1 MRAIRL
7 YVHILLLL
15 FGVGRA
21 IAQQEPG
28 TPVPLK
34 ALVEEAKRVSPQVIA
49 AERQWDATKFAAR
62 QASALPD
69 TQLTVQHLAVGSP
82 RPFAGYSN
90 SEFAYIGFGA
100 SQDLPFLGKRS
111 LRGEVAKRTS
121 DIAGQQAEV
130 TRFDV
135 VERLKLA
142 YFQLAYLQQTLSL
155 LQQNDRALGEIEQVV
170 ESRYKVGQGT
180 QQDVL
185 KAQLQ
190 HTKILN
196 EIAMHHSEVGELQA
210 EIKALLN
217 RPQQS
222 DDIVTEPLSLSG
234 LPPVARVEANPELRV
249 KSAELER
256 SQTSLDLARRET
268 KPDFSVQYMWQH
280 TASNFRDYYMATFG
294 IRLPNRGRV
303 RAQIDEANAKRE
315 QVKAEYEATHRALES
330 DIQKQAIFA
339 RNAEEQLKIY
349 GEGLIPQ
356 SEATLRASIAGYQS
370 GKQDFE
376 TLLSAFNDAVRLK
389 IEYQQQLAEH
399 ESAVTRLE
407 RLTGVTRD

>member
-1 MRAIRL
+1 MRAISL
-7 YVHILLLL
+7 YGYVFLL
-15 FGVGRA
+15 VGGMA
-21 IAQQEPG
+21 AAQQEPG

-34 ALVEEAKRVSPQVIA
+34 ALVDEARRVSPQVIA

-69 TQLTVQHLAVGSP
+69 TQLMVQHLSVGSP

-100 SQDLPFLGKRS
+100 SQELPFLGKRP
-111 LRGEVAKRTS
+111 LRAEVARRSS
-121 DIAGQQAEV
+121 DIAGLQADAV
-130 TRFDV
+130 RFDT

-142 YFQLAYLQQTLSL
+142 YFRLAYLQQTLSL
-155 LQQNDRALGEIEQVV
+155 LQENDHALGEIEQVA

-196 EIAMHHSEVGELQA
+196 EIAMHHREVGELQA

-217 RPQQS
+217 RTQQS
-222 DDIVTEPLSLSG
+222 ANIVTELLSLSA
-234 LPPVARVEANPELRV
+234 LPPSAKVEANPELQV
-249 KSAELER
+249 KSAEVER
-256 SQTSLDLARRET
+256 SHAALDLARRET

-280 TASNFRDYYMATFG
+280 TSGDFRDYYMATFG

-315 QVKAEYEATHRALES
+315 QAKAEYDAVQRALEGE
-330 DIQKQAIFA
+330 IQKQIVFA
-339 RNAEEQLKIY
+339 RNSEEQLNIY
-349 GEGLIPQ
+349 GDGLIPQ
-356 SEATLRASIAGYQS
+356 SEATLRASISGYQN

-376 TLLSAFNDAVRLK
+376 TLLSAFNDVVRLK

-399 ESAVTRLE
+399 ESAVARLE
-407 RLTGVTRD
+407 RLTGVAQ